1 MLQLWCLF
9 LFVRDCLPQSF
20 LNTVG
25 VHWDCWSLCTR
36 DMRWEEAAE
45 ELGGDC
51 AADSH
56 GSFAAH
62 YSTLANLDLLLWKRG
77 IHWHLCLT
85 TPNTD
90 LTCRIREYEL
100 EEPQTAPQSQLR
112 QYLFN
117 MSSCEWEKLQYGT
130 SDGFNCRMKWTSGNW
145 QLTAT
150 MMGKQRKMG
159 VTKSKL
165 RTPLLELYNG
175 LFQPK

>member
-20 LNTVG
+20 LNTVR

-62 YSTLANLDLLLWKRG
+62 YSTLANLHLLLWKHG

-100 EEPQTAPQSQLR
+100 EEPKTAPQSQLR
-112 QYLFN
+112 QYLFVVWAGEATVR
-117 MSSCEWEKLQYGT
+117 SFRCAWLQDEVDLYVATDGQQQTWDTVVGIIQQSFSTKVDLGT
-130 SDGFNCRMKWTSGNW
+130 WAAGTTFRI
-145 QLTAT
+145 
-150 MMGKQRKMG
+150 
-159 VTKSKL
+159 
-165 RTPLLELYNG
+165 
-175 LFQPK
+175 